1 MLNELMTAIQKKYT
15 LTPIDSSEFDGIK
28 ISGMKFDI
36 KAYEA
41 QGLGHVSTMSAKGFF
56 GLMKMDTLI
65 IVPREVDLPLFS
77 YDRIHAAGNDTLI
90 IEFYDTLL
98 DSCDLGSIA
107 TIKKGYSDFKKY
119 EAGERWYDS
128 IKLHESIGLKGKK
141 KDSPQFD
148 ECCREYLK
156 AYLDLQAKPVTDV
169 EAKKAKSSRYSEG
182 LLENGGV
189 STDVFVKNLGK
200 EKTAKL
206 FREILFKS

>member
-1 MLNELMTAIQKKYT
+1 MLHELITDIKKKYT

-41 QGLGHVSTMSAKGFF
+41 EGLGHVSTMSAKGFF

-65 IVPREVDLPLFS
+65 IFPKDVDFPLFS

-90 IEFYDTLL
+90 VEFYDTLL

-107 TIKKGYSDFKKY
+107 KIKEGYSGFKKY

-128 IKLHESIGLKGKK
+128 IKLPESIGLKGKK
-141 KDSPQFD
+141 KDSPQCED
-148 ECCREYLK
+148 CCSEYLK
-156 AYLDLQAKPVTDV
+156 ALLDIPAKPVTDF
-169 EAKKAKSSRYSEG
+169 EAKKVKSSAYSEG